1 LGRGACVA
9 WIWSLNWGVVTPEL
23 VVGTCPMAPADL
35 RLITEGTGA
44 TAVLSLQHDECLA
57 RFNIDYAEIARLGE
71 ELGLAMAR
79 CPIRDF
85 DPQHTQERLPE
96 AVRALACLQAV
107 GHRTYVHC
115 TAGISRAPLTVF
127 GYLTLVA
134 GIPEDRARE
143 LVATGRPE
151 SVPYWDAYAGARADL
166 IAELSESIERRVLE
180 LEKFG
185 ISSSLSEAR
194 NRAEIEII
202 RAALSA

>member
-44 TAVLSLQHDECLA
+44 TAVLSLQHA
-57 RFNIDYAEIARLGE
+57 
-71 ELGLAMAR
+71 
-79 CPIRDF
+79 
-85 DPQHTQERLPE
+85 QERLPE

-166 IAELSESIERRVLE
+166 IADLSESIERRVLE